1 MDAFNVS
8 RLEAWKTTGPL
19 AGTDL
24 ISPVDFSESVLRRS
38 ECQAFSSRKP
48 FLFHISLIRRIL
60 SRYSRIE
67 RSFVSYEIHREI
79 IIQTK
84 WRAKKLLPNLRYIY
98 KYIYIFHNF
107 KVPFSTF
114 SRNFSRIFSRKT
126 EEKAQSAALCAN
138 PTFSPER
145 VGGEGFVLNR
155 FNRVFLR

>member
-67 RSFVSYEIHREI
+67 RSFVSYKIHREI

-84 WRAKKLLPNLRYIY
+84 WRAKKLLPNLRYV
-98 KYIYIFHNF
+98 YIYISQF
-107 KVPFSTF
+107 
-114 SRNFSRIFSRKT
+114 
-126 EEKAQSAALCAN
+126 
-138 PTFSPER
+138 
-145 VGGEGFVLNR
+145 
-155 FNRVFLR
+155 

>member
-79 IIQTK
+79 IIQTN
-84 WRAKKLLPNLRYIY
+84 WRAKKLLPNLRYV
-98 KYIYIFHNF
+98 YIYISQF
-107 KVPFSTF
+107 
-114 SRNFSRIFSRKT
+114 
-126 EEKAQSAALCAN
+126 
-138 PTFSPER
+138 
-145 VGGEGFVLNR
+145 
-155 FNRVFLR
+155 